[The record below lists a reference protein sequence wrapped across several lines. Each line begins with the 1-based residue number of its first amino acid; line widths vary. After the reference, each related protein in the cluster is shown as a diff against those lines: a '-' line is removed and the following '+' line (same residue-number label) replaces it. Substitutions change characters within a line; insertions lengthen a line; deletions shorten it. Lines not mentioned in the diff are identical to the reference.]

1 MAGGLGKRMESDLPK
16 VLHHIVSSTDTN
28 ISYPMIVHV
37 IKTSIELK
45 VKKIFFIVGKYKNI
59 IKNTIE
65 EYFGFTNDLIEY
77 FGFTNDLIE
86 YFGLTNDLIEYVEQE
101 PALGTGHA
109 IKCALPA
116 ISNYKNEKALI
127 LSGDVPLISTN
138 TLFGLDGDINKLLI
152 TELTNPFGCG
162 RILFDENGHM
172 IGIRE
177 EKDCNE
183 DEKKI
188 KFVNCGIYQIRVID
202 LINLIPQIDNKN
214 KSNEYYLTDII
225 GLMLSNSIKIET
237 FILKNEYQYEIKNV
251 NTKKD
256 LEELNDYIKKKFK

>member
-1 MAGGLGKRMESDLPK
+1 MIVIIMAGGLGKRMESDLPK
-16 VLHHIVSSTDTN
+16 VLHQVICSTDTN

-37 IKTSIELK
+37 IKTSINLG
-45 VKKIFFIVGKYKNI
+45 VKKIFIIVGKYKNI

-65 EYFGFTNDLIEY
+65 
-77 FGFTNDLIE
+77 E

-109 IKCALPA
+109 IKCALPS
-116 ISNYKNEKALI
+116 ISNYINDKALI
-127 LSGDVPLISTN
+127 LSGDVPLISTS
-138 TLFGLDGDINKLLI
+138 TLSGLDGDINKLLI

-162 RILFDENGHM
+162 RILFNDNGNM

-177 EKDCNE
+177 EKDCDE

-188 KFVNCGIYQIRVID
+188 KFVNCGIYQIKVKD
-202 LINLIPQIDNKN
+202 LINLIPLINNKN

-225 GLMLSNSIKIET
+225 GLMISNSIEIET
-237 FILKNEYQYEIKNV
+237 FILNNELQYEIKNV

-256 LEELNDYIKKKFK
+256 LEELNDYIKINFNKK